1 MQVTNFTQLI
11 DWTRQLH
18 QHLASALAQGGE
30 QQQNKRTQLLLEAL
44 AEQEQRLSHTIKTF
58 ERTNDT
64 EALDAYIPYLY
75 SAFEQ
80 RPIDTQRIYAQSYS
94 ELSITEISEVIFD
107 VHDQVIDLYQQ
118 LVNESQVP
126 EAQDILKSFLVLEQD
141 AVKELANKFEGM
153 NDI

>member
-64 EALDAYIPYLY
+64 EALDAYIPYLC
-75 SAFEQ
+75 
-80 RPIDTQRIYAQSYS
+80 
-94 ELSITEISEVIFD
+94 
-107 VHDQVIDLYQQ
+107 
-118 LVNESQVP
+118 
-126 EAQDILKSFLVLEQD
+126 
-141 AVKELANKFEGM
+141 
-153 NDI
+153 